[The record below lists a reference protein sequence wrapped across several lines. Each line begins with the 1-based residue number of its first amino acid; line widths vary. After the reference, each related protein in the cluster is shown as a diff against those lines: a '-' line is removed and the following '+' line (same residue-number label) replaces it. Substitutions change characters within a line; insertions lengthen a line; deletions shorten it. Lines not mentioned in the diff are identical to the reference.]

1 MVHHRTTCMK
11 GTTNDRTFGLDW
23 FLAYIE
29 SFLKTGIDITSSFL
43 FRACAKKNSK
53 FANGY

>member
-1 MVHHRTTCMK
+1 MHHRTTCMK
-11 GTTNDRTFGLDW
+11 VTMNDRTFGLDC

-29 SFLKTGIDITSSFL
+29 SFFKTGIDKTSSFFL
-43 FRACAKKNSK
+43 RACAKKNSK